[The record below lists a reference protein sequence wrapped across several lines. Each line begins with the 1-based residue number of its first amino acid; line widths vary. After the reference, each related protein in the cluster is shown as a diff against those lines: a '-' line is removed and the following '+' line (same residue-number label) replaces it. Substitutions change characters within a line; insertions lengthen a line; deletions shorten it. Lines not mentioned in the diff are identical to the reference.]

1 MERDSIDFG
10 QERVSRLFRK
20 LFVPTLLGMLAWSAV
35 TVADG
40 VFVGHGVGSDGIA
53 AINICV
59 PLFMIF
65 TGIGLL
71 FGTGCSVVAS
81 IHVSKGNV
89 DAARLNVTQAVVVA
103 SGLAFLLCVVVLLV
117 PKNIACLL
125 GASPTLMPLVLDYMM
140 VLMPGLFFQIWESV
154 AMFVIRLDGSPQY
167 AMWCCVVPAVLN
179 FVLDWIF
186 IFPLGMGLFGA
197 SLASTICMAL
207 GGLMTMGYLLF
218 GPRRLS
224 LCRVKL
230 SRKSLLLSM
239 RNVAYQCRIGSSG
252 LLGECTM
259 AMLMLVGNITFMRYL
274 GDDGVGAFG
283 VACYY
288 MPFIFMVGNAIAQSA
303 QPIISFNFGRGDCGR
318 VASAARISLYT
329 AIMFGVFATVAFVL
343 MPNMLVS
350 FFIGSGS
357 RAAFIAVDGFPLIAV
372 GFLFF
377 IVNIAMIGYCQS
389 LEMVVPATF
398 FALLRGV
405 IFLVPAF
412 VLLPLLLGE
421 RGVWLALP
429 AAELLTTVVILFWGV
444 VKRRRLL
451 IF

>member
-10 QERVSRLFRK
+10 RERVSRLFRK

-53 AINICV
+53 AINICA

-117 PKNIACLL
+117 PEKIACLL

-154 AMFVIRLDGSPQY
+154 AMFVIRLDGSPRY

-218 GPRRLS
+218 GARRLS

-329 AIMFGVFATVAFVL
+329 AILFGVFATMAFVL

-429 AAELLTTVVILFWGV
+429 AAELLTTVVILFFGI

>member
-10 QERVSRLFRK
+10 KERVSRLFRR

-53 AINICV
+53 AINICA

-81 IHVSKGNV
+81 IHLSRGNV
-89 DAARLNVTQAVVVA
+89 DAARLNITQAVIA
-103 SGLAFLLCVVVLLV
+103 GSLLALLLCGVVMVV
-117 PKNIACLL
+117 PEAAARFL
-125 GASPTLMPLVLDYMM
+125 GASPTLMPMVLEYMI

-154 AMFVIRLDGSPQY
+154 AMFVIRLDGSPKY

-179 FVLDWIF
+179 FILDWIF
-186 IFPLGMGLFGA
+186 IFPLDMGLFGA
-197 SLASTICMAL
+197 SLASTVCMTI

-218 GPRRLS
+218 GAGSLG
-224 LCRVKL
+224 LCRVKI
-230 SRKSLLLSM
+230 SCKSFLLSM

-259 AMLMLVGNITFMRYL
+259 AMLMFVGNITFMRYM

-303 QPIISFNFGRGDCGR
+303 QPIVSFNFGRGYSSR
-318 VASAARISLYT
+318 VLSAVCISLLT
-329 AIMFGVFATVAFVL
+329 AVLFGLSSTVAFVL
-343 MPNMLVS
+343 FPDVLVS
-350 FFIGSGS
+350 FFIGGGS
-357 RAAFIAVDGFPLIAV
+357 KAASVAIEGFPLIAL

-389 LEMVVPATF
+389 LEMVMPATL

-405 IFLVPAF
+405 FFLVPAF
-412 VLLPLLLGE
+412 LFLPKLIGDS
-421 RGVWLALP
+421 GVWLALP
-429 AAELLTTVVILFWGV
+429 AAEMFTTVVIVLFCV
-444 VKRRRLL
+444 VRRHRLF